1 MQCQFLNACFM
12 LKNKGLNCHISSY
25 LQEVT
30 CLVHVIC
37 VCLRIVVSNTSCVG
51 FLGVFSSSFVSN
63 VASFSGLSFF
73 VELLDSLTFIYA
85 SYLFLQIWVNLN
97 IFFCVQKFLR
107 NLEEFKIENSKF
119 SQNVY

>member
-51 FLGVFSSSFVSN
+51 FLGFFSSSFVSN

-85 SYLFLQIWVNLN
+85 SYLFFTNMGKSKY
-97 IFFCVQKFLR
+97 IFLC
-107 NLEEFKIENSKF
+107 SKV
-119 SQNVY
+119 SAKP